1 VVLCVRARIYS
12 CRRKQN
18 RRWAL
23 APAMAKPDRN
33 ANSQEVLSTSRTF
46 FVTSKTSMGR
56 RLLQSERNA
65 NLLIDLLRTNMA
77 AHKFKVHDFVIMPD
91 HFHLLVT
98 VEGDTSI
105 EKVMQLIKGGF
116 SFRLKKEFG
125 FSGEVWQR
133 GFSDAHIP
141 DKARFLKH
149 REYIAMNPVK
159 AGLVDSPEKFLY
171 CFEFLA
177 AQKSEM
183 KLGEVWT
190 GAKAQ

>member
-1 VVLCVRARIYS
+1 
-12 CRRKQN
+12 
-18 RRWAL
+18 
-23 APAMAKPDRN
+23 MAIPGRN
-33 ANSQEVLSTSRTF
+33 ADSKEVLSVSRTF
-46 FVTSKTSMGR
+46 FVTSKTSMGK

-65 NLLIDLLRTNMA
+65 HLLIDVIRSNMA

-105 EKVMQLIKGGF
+105 EKAMQLIKGGF

-125 FSGEVWQR
+125 FKGEVWQR

-141 DKARFLKH
+141 DKASFLQH
-149 REYIAMNPVK
+149 REYIAMNPVT
-159 AGLVDSPEKFLY
+159 AGLVDSPEKYPY

-177 AQKSEM
+177 AQKREM
-183 KLGEVWT
+183 KMGEVVT